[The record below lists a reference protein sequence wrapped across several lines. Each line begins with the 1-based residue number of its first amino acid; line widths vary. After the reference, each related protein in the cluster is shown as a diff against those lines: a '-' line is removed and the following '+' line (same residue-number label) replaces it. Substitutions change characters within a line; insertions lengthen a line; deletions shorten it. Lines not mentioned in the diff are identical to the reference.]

1 MRINVNNNTVLCVL
15 LIGFFGWMI
24 SMIRHS

>member
-15 LIGFFGWMI
+15 FIGFFGCMI